1 MKNTKSPEETET
13 EIAKVHY
20 IADTEGREAS
30 TMFWFDKKYNWW
42 EDQKLLRFLKNQ
54 KNDRQMGQLCFT
66 CSNVSHSVTEKRN
79 YLFMSTKETD
89 NTGIFSLSV

>member
-1 MKNTKSPEETET
+1 MKKTKGPEETET

-42 EDQKLLRFLKNQ
+42 EDQKLLRFLK
-54 KNDRQMGQLCFT
+54 
-66 CSNVSHSVTEKRN
+66 
-79 YLFMSTKETD
+79 
-89 NTGIFSLSV
+89 I